1 MPENEGKNLFII
13 AHAFPPSGGAGVR
26 RVLKVV
32 RYLSQWG
39 WNIIVLAPRRGEHF
53 AYPYDPSLLDE
64 IAPTVQVVECFTPE
78 QWTMTKAVAA
88 GEGAHTQAPDSLGF
102 TAAYKRLYGS
112 VGGLLAVPESAITWL
127 PFAVWRGWNL
137 IRKHRVDV
145 LLATGPPF
153 SALLVGTALKR
164 LSGKPLVVEFRD
176 AWIAEP
182 ARVYE
187 NRWRWR
193 LEKKQE
199 SWVVHTSDYVV
210 SVTEGVTQDFA
221 QRYSESV
228 EPDKFV
234 TIPNG
239 YDQFDFAVSKDRN
252 GAKPQSDAGFNIVYT
267 GTLGGVRN
275 PKFFLQA
282 VQKML
287 TQRPQLRSQ
296 LNIRFVGRCGRFAD
310 GSTIEEYVQTYG
322 LEDIVDLVGFVSRGE
337 SLWYQR
343 KADLLLLLVG
353 VVSASEAKCYGLSA
367 KVFDYTLAGKPV
379 LAVAEDGATADY
391 VKASGIGEVVSHHDE
406 AGMIT
411 AIERALAGELHYSP
425 QPAVIGEYDYAALMH
440 GLESVLISSCT
451 R

>member
-1 MPENEGKNLFII
+1 MPENEKENLLII

-32 RYLSQWG
+32 KYLSQWG

-53 AYPYDPSLLDE
+53 AYPYDPLLLDK
-64 IAPTVQVVECFTPE
+64 IPPTVQVVESFTPE
-78 QWTMTKAVAA
+78 QWMMTKDVAA
-88 GEGAHTQAPDSLGF
+88 GGGAHAQTTSTRLVC
-102 TAAYKRLYGS
+102 TAAYRWLYRF

-127 PFAVWRGWNL
+127 PFAVWRGLNL
-137 IRKHRVDV
+137 IHKHRIDV

-153 SALLVGTALKR
+153 STLLIGTALKR

-187 NRWRWR
+187 SQWRR
-193 LEKKQE
+193 RFEKKQE
-199 SWVVHTSDYVV
+199 TWVVRTSNCVV

-221 QRYSESV
+221 QRYSKIV
-228 EPDKFV
+228 ETDKFV

-239 YDQFDFAVSKDRN
+239 YDHSDFAVTEENRTNPDLDT
-252 GAKPQSDAGFNIVYT
+252 AFNIVYT
-267 GTLGGVRN
+267 GTLGGVRT
-275 PKFFLQA
+275 PKYFLQA
-282 VQKML
+282 VRKML

-296 LNIRFVGRCGRFAD
+296 LNIHFVGRCGCFVD
-310 GSTIEEYVQTYG
+310 GSTIEDYVQTYG
-322 LEDIVDLVGFVSRGE
+322 LEDIVDLVGFVSCEE

-353 VVSASEAKCYGLSA
+353 VVPASEAKCYGLSA

-379 LAVAEDGATADY
+379 LAVAEDGATSDY
-391 VKASGIGEVVSHHDE
+391 VRASGIGEIVSHRDE
-406 AGMIT
+406 IGIIT
-411 AIERALAGELHYSP
+411 AVERALEDRLHYAP
-425 QPAVIGEYDYAALMH
+425 NQEVIARYDYAALMSR
-440 GLESVLISSCT
+440 LESVLLSCCDT
-451 R
+451 